1 VQFAQGIG
9 MSHAADV
16 GCLLAIWGEALA
28 ELGDLDEA
36 LERAQRGVELAER
49 GTDVIIIG
57 WSYVCLVRVLVFR
70 GDLPAAQ
77 EICRR
82 AEEVDREYG
91 IPPWITNLMS
101 AWQARIWLAQ
111 GKLEAASQW
120 ARERELDAGHVSPYP
135 RELENMVLARILIAQ
150 GRLTEAA
157 PLLQRL
163 LEATEA
169 GGRISRAIEVLLLQA
184 LALQAGGDTDQAL
197 AALERA
203 LTLAA
208 PRGLIQVFVNE
219 GPPMAALLYQ
229 AATRGIMPDY
239 TGQLLAAFPAVDA
252 SPVAPPKVSTSQIR
266 VQPAVGTVILEPL
279 SEREIEVLELVAE
292 GLTNQ
297 EIASRLFLSLHTIKA
312 HTRNIY
318 GKLDV
323 HSRTE
328 AVARARAL
336 GVLSP
341 T

>member
-1 VQFAQGIG
+1 
-9 MSHAADV
+9 
-16 GCLLAIWGEALA
+16 
-28 ELGDLDEA
+28 
-36 LERAQRGVELAER
+36 
-49 GTDVIIIG
+49 
-57 WSYVCLVRVLVFR
+57 
-70 GDLPAAQ
+70 
-77 EICRR
+77 
-82 AEEVDREYG
+82 
-91 IPPWITNLMS
+91 
-101 AWQARIWLAQ
+101 
-111 GKLEAASQW
+111 
-120 ARERELDAGHVSPYP
+120 
-135 RELENMVLARILIAQ
+135 LIAQ

-184 LALQAGGDTDQAL
+184 LALQADGDTDQAL

-328 AVARARAL
+328 AVAQARAL

>member
-1 VQFAQGIG
+1 
-9 MSHAADV
+9 
-16 GCLLAIWGEALA
+16 
-28 ELGDLDEA
+28 
-36 LERAQRGVELAER
+36 
-49 GTDVIIIG
+49 
-57 WSYVCLVRVLVFR
+57 
-70 GDLPAAQ
+70 
-77 EICRR
+77 
-82 AEEVDREYG
+82 
-91 IPPWITNLMS
+91 
-101 AWQARIWLAQ
+101 
-111 GKLEAASQW
+111 
-120 ARERELDAGHVSPYP
+120 
-135 RELENMVLARILIAQ
+135 
-150 GRLTEAA
+150 
-157 PLLQRL
+157 
-163 LEATEA
+163 
-169 GGRISRAIEVLLLQA
+169 LLQA

-208 PRGLIQVFVNE
+208 PRGLLQVFVNE

-239 TGQLLAAFPAVDA
+239 AGQLLAAFPAVDA

-266 VQPAVGTVILEPL
+266 VQPAVGSVIIEPL

-297 EIASRLFLSLHTIKA
+297 QVASRLFLSLHTIKA

-318 GKLDV
+318 GKLGV

-336 GVLSP
+336 GVLPS